1 MSPMHGSAQVIAM
14 CSKRGRR
21 PRGAIGEIEKQANG
35 DKFKVQLANGTVEIL
50 NLWQASQAVQ
60 DFKKQET
67 DGWVTLGPSSIREC
81 ACQPKT
87 MSVSQLWSVVC
98 NRASVCRT
106 QHFA

>member
-1 MSPMHGSAQVIAM
+1 M

-35 DKFKVQLANGTVEIL
+35 DKFKVQLANGTVETL

-67 DGWVTLGPSSIREC
+67 DGWVTLGS
-81 ACQPKT
+81 
-87 MSVSQLWSVVC
+87 
-98 NRASVCRT
+98 
-106 QHFA
+106 